1 MEDELTKT
9 RILTLREIICSQTKV
24 IGNIEIRNEC
34 NETLIEMDRQFP
46 VISIE
51 RVIHPD
57 ILAREVLGIF
67 AIGDVLVFKVRGDDD
82 ID

>member
-1 MEDELTKT
+1 MEEELVKA

-34 NETLIEMDRQFP
+34 NETLIEMDRQYP
-46 VISIE
+46 VIPIE
-51 RVIHPD
+51 RLIHPD
-57 ILAREVLGIF
+57 ILAREVLSVF

-82 ID
+82 VE